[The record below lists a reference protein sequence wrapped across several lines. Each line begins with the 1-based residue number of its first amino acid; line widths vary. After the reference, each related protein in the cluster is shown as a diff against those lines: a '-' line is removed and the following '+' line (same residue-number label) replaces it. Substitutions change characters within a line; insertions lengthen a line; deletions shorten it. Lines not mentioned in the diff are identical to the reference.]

1 MRIRKLNQ
9 VIIFT
14 VAFVFI
20 ALIFACKS
28 KKTATSK
35 TVETDATSDTKKTK
49 GIVSHQFQSAGCQ
62 TIVICKKE
70 SDTLFL
76 IPMTSLDKFDVDGL
90 EISFDYRVLK
100 VHNPKGCHG
109 IPVQISNIT
118 SKKRLK

>member
-1 MRIRKLNQ
+1 MKIRNLKQ
-9 VIIFT
+9 AIIFA
-14 VAFVFI
+14 VVFVFI
-20 ALIFACKS
+20 IQIFACKS
-28 KKTATSK
+28 KKTDASK
-35 TVETDATSDTKKTK
+35 PAETDAASNAQKTK

-76 IPMTSLDKFDVDGL
+76 IPMTPLDKFDVDGL

-109 IPVQISNIT
+109 MPVQISNIT
-118 SKKRLK
+118 SKKRIK